1 MAGSASAIMAKQ
13 HRFYVIAPDG
23 RVIVGLD
30 IPGAAEAAAIDHG
43 EGTFVVDT
51 LAKNYQPML
60 QVVMDGEL
68 VIAGVSGWDTGKP
81 DMLDRDLIEAVK
93 RGKLPIVVAF
103 LEKGASANARDRQG
117 GTALHW
123 AVGGGHP
130 EIVSLLLERGADAA
144 AKDSHG
150 LTPLDVARR
159 RKREDI
165 ATILEKALS
174 GTS

>member
-1 MAGSASAIMAKQ
+1 MPGQ

-23 RVIVGLD
+23 RIIVGLD
-30 IPGAAEAAAIDHG
+30 ISEAAEAAALDHG

-60 QVVMDGEL
+60 QMVMDGEL

-130 EIVSLLLERGADAA
+130 EIVSLLLEHGADAS
-144 AKDSHG
+144 AKDANG

-159 RKREDI
+159 RKHGDI
-165 ATILEKALS
+165 IALLEKMSANES
-174 GTS
+174 